1 MTNRT
6 NFFIWLMGKLAH
18 RKMTLQEICNEW
30 AESAYNVKGT
40 ELSERTFHRYRNEIS
55 SMFGIEIECDKSDD
69 YRYFIRRDPYASS
82 EITDWM
88 LSALRIA
95 SLGDM
100 LKYHNKVML
109 DDAPGNT
116 EFLDEILNAIDK
128 HYTLHFSYTTA
139 YGEENK
145 MNLVPCFVRMFHQ
158 RWYVLG
164 NKITASEGEYNPRVL
179 PFDRIYNLEILC
191 KKFNLPVEI
200 RERLTP
206 DNFYG
211 DCYGIMHMD
220 DVPAE
225 DIVIRAFYPENN
237 YIDEVKLHDNQEK
250 IKDCEEYADYRF
262 HLRPSR
268 DFLQELLLHGRKI
281 TVLSPDSLRE
291 EMIGILKNMTESY
304 ETGKNT
310 CEE

>member
-1 MTNRT
+1 
-6 NFFIWLMGKLAH
+6 
-18 RKMTLQEICNEW
+18 
-30 AESAYNVKGT
+30 
-40 ELSERTFHRYRNEIS
+40 
-55 SMFGIEIECDKSDD
+55 
-69 YRYFIRRDPYASS
+69 
-82 EITDWM
+82 
-88 LSALRIA
+88 
-95 SLGDM
+95 
-100 LKYHNKVML
+100 
-109 DDAPGNT
+109 
-116 EFLDEILNAIDK
+116 
-128 HYTLHFSYTTA
+128 
-139 YGEENK
+139 
-145 MNLVPCFVRMFHQ
+145 
-158 RWYVLG
+158 
-164 NKITASEGEYNPRVL
+164 
-179 PFDRIYNLEILC
+179 
-191 KKFNLPVEI
+191 
-200 RERLTP
+200 
-206 DNFYG
+206 
-211 DCYGIMHMD
+211 MD

>member
-139 YGEENK
+139 
-145 MNLVPCFVRMFHQ
+145 
-158 RWYVLG
+158 
-164 NKITASEGEYNPRVL
+164 
-179 PFDRIYNLEILC
+179 
-191 KKFNLPVEI
+191 
-200 RERLTP
+200 
-206 DNFYG
+206 
-211 DCYGIMHMD
+211 
-220 DVPAE
+220 
-225 DIVIRAFYPENN
+225 
-237 YIDEVKLHDNQEK
+237 
-250 IKDCEEYADYRF
+250 
-262 HLRPSR
+262 
-268 DFLQELLLHGRKI
+268 
-281 TVLSPDSLRE
+281 
-291 EMIGILKNMTESY
+291 
-304 ETGKNT
+304 
-310 CEE
+310 